1 MAASVASLA
10 YPVAMKPIGF
20 SKKASGGEQSESG
33 LGASIATSHLR
44 KNYLWPSLSY
54 HRLGCVGFGEP
65 QGGE

>member
-20 SKKASGGEQSESG
+20 SKEASGGEQSESG

-44 KNYLWPSLSY
+44 KNYL
-54 HRLGCVGFGEP
+54 
-65 QGGE
+65 